1 MITFSNIKRD
11 KLFLIVIVLGLILT
25 FIAFG
30 LLYFT
35 VPDPQVFNNK
45 VENLFVE
52 NEFTKYTEIKL
63 LEVIAQS
70 GSLFESSVALYSKI
84 IFTLFFVIIT
94 ALMICVALIFS
105 NMELRKQFDLLQSSS
120 FNAQSVELLRSE
132 NSVQINGDW
141 FQLTSS
147 NIETLGVLLEFSLD
161 DEYVTG
167 IKLESI
173 ISGKNESDCH
183 DNSGAMR
190 IKRLRDNLGGQIIA
204 SKLIKHVPT
213 KGYQIISHKNNIKL
227 G

>member
-1 MITFSNIKRD
+1 MIIFSNIKHD
-11 KLFLIVIVLGLILT
+11 KLFLIVIVSGLVLT
-25 FIAFG
+25 FVAFG

-35 VPDPQVFNNK
+35 VPDPQVFNSK

-52 NEFTKYTEIKL
+52 NEFTKYSEIKL

-70 GSLFESSVALYSKI
+70 GSLFENSVALYSKI
-84 IFTLFFVIIT
+84 IFTLFFVVIT
-94 ALMICVALIFS
+94 AMMICVALIFS
-105 NMELRKQFDLLQSSS
+105 NMELRKQFDLLQSTS
-120 FNAQSVELLRSE
+120 FNAQSIELLRSE

-147 NIETLGVLLEFSLD
+147 SIETLGVLLECSLD
-161 DEYVTG
+161 DEYITG

-173 ISGKNESDCH
+173 ISGKNESDCD

-213 KGYQIISHKNNIKL
+213 KGYQIISYKNNIKL

>member
-94 ALMICVALIFS
+94 PLMICVALIFS

-173 ISGKNESDCH
+173 ISGKNESDCD

>member
-11 KLFLIVIVLGLILT
+11 KLFLIVIVSGLVLT
-25 FIAFG
+25 FIAFS
-30 LLYFT
+30 LLYFI

-52 NEFTKYTEIKL
+52 NEFTEYTEIKL
-63 LEVIAQS
+63 LEIIAQS
-70 GSLFESSVALYSKI
+70 GSLFENSVALYSKI

-94 ALMICVALIFS
+94 AMMICVALIFS
-105 NMELRKQFDLLQSSS
+105 NMELRKQFDLLQSTS
-120 FNAQSVELLRSE
+120 FNAQSIELLRSE

-147 NIETLGVLLEFSLD
+147 NIETLGVLLECSLD
-161 DEYVTG
+161 DEYITG

-173 ISGKNESDCH
+173 ISGKNESDCD

>member
-173 ISGKNESDCH
+173 ISGKNESDCD

-213 KGYQIISHKNNIKL
+213 KGYQIVSHKNNIKL

>member
-11 KLFLIVIVLGLILT
+11 KLFLIVIVSGLFLT
-25 FIAFG
+25 FVAFS
-30 LLYFT
+30 LLYFM

-52 NEFTKYTEIKL
+52 NEFTEYTEIKL
-63 LEVIAQS
+63 LEIIAQS
-70 GSLFESSVALYSKI
+70 GSLFENSVALYSKI

-94 ALMICVALIFS
+94 AMMICVALIFS
-105 NMELRKQFDLLQSSS
+105 NMELRKQFDLLQSTS
-120 FNAQSVELLRSE
+120 FNAQSIELLRSE

-147 NIETLGVLLEFSLD
+147 NIETLGVLLECSLD
-161 DEYVTG
+161 DEYITG

-173 ISGKNESDCH
+173 ISGKNESDCD

>member
-1 MITFSNIKRD
+1 
-11 KLFLIVIVLGLILT
+11 
-25 FIAFG
+25 
-30 LLYFT
+30 
-35 VPDPQVFNNK
+35 
-45 VENLFVE
+45 
-52 NEFTKYTEIKL
+52 
-63 LEVIAQS
+63 
-70 GSLFESSVALYSKI
+70 
-84 IFTLFFVIIT
+84 
-94 ALMICVALIFS
+94 
-105 NMELRKQFDLLQSSS
+105 MELRKQFDLLQSSS

-173 ISGKNESDCH
+173 ISGKNESDCD

>member
-1 MITFSNIKRD
+1 VITFSNIKRD

-173 ISGKNESDCH
+173 ISGKNESDCD

>member
-173 ISGKNESDCH
+173 ISGKNESDCD

>member
-147 NIETLGVLLEFSLD
+147 NIETLGVLLEFRLD

-173 ISGKNESDCH
+173 ISGKNESDCD

>member
-1 MITFSNIKRD
+1 MITFSNIKRE

-70 GSLFESSVALYSKI
+70 GSLFENSVALYSKI
-84 IFTLFFVIIT
+84 IFTLFFVILT
-94 ALMICVALIFS
+94 AMMICVALIFS
-105 NMELRKQFDLLQSSS
+105 NIELRKQFDLLQSSS

-147 NIETLGVLLEFSLD
+147 NIETLGVLLECSLD
-161 DEYVTG
+161 DEYITG

-173 ISGKNESDCH
+173 ISGKNESDCD

-204 SKLIKHVPT
+204 SKFIKHVPT
-213 KGYQIISHKNNIKL
+213 KGYQIIIHKNNIKL

>member
-1 MITFSNIKRD
+1 
-11 KLFLIVIVLGLILT
+11 
-25 FIAFG
+25 
-30 LLYFT
+30 
-35 VPDPQVFNNK
+35 
-45 VENLFVE
+45 
-52 NEFTKYTEIKL
+52 
-63 LEVIAQS
+63 
-70 GSLFESSVALYSKI
+70 
-84 IFTLFFVIIT
+84 
-94 ALMICVALIFS
+94 
-105 NMELRKQFDLLQSSS
+105 MELRKQFDLLQSSS
-120 FNAQSVELLRSE
+120 FNAQSIELLRSE

-173 ISGKNESDCH
+173 ISGKNESDCD